1 MLRREDGDM
10 KYTGD
15 AVLFNASPFTLKE
28 IAGLVKQAIAEF
40 GQEDAPGIVE
50 SVHIGK
56 VHWLDGGGKFG
67 MTVYGTKVPPIWV
80 QYKFTTSNGNVFQ
93 LINLTNLE

>member
-28 IAGLVKQAIAEF
+28 IAGE
-40 GQEDAPGIVE
+40 
-50 SVHIGK
+50 
-56 VHWLDGGGKFG
+56 
-67 MTVYGTKVPPIWV
+67 
-80 QYKFTTSNGNVFQ
+80 
-93 LINLTNLE
+93 